1 MVEILAPL
9 FYRGD
14 MFAMRAFLAASLTRV
29 LFNLK
34 IDDRTR
40 WFTAIAI
47 SATRSPP
54 IACAGIIARQPR
66 PVRVTA
72 RLEKRDH
79 IWSVTRADFRGY
91 NDLETSSCASAR
103 AFSSSRPPQGKV
115 WNLFDDGLTKVPS
128 YQDLIRWSGTSGPP
142 REKLFQP
149 ARTDGQVEDGM

>member
-72 RLEKRDH
+72 RLEKRDY
-79 IWSVTRADFRGY
+79 IWSVTGADFRMY
-91 NDLETSSCASAR
+91 NDLETSTAQAPDRSCRPGRPR
-103 AFSSSRPPQGKV
+103 AK
-115 WNLFDDGLTKVPS
+115 
-128 YQDLIRWSGTSGPP
+128 SGTCSMM
-142 REKLFQP
+142 
-149 ARTDGQVEDGM
+149 A